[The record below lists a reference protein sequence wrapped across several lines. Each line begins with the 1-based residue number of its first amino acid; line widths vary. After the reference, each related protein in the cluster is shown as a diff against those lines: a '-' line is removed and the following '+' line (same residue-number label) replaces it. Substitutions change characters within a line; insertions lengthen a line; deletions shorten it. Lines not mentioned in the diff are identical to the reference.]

1 MAAAVGSSPGPAAAC
16 FSHHLPDPDPEP
28 TDRPMPSRIATRAA
42 TTDLAALPA
51 AAGVGFKPQHFE
63 AILADARGVAF
74 FEVHA
79 ENYFGAGGPPHR
91 RLTALRERSALSIH
105 GVGLAIGAAAPL
117 DRDHLDRLAAL
128 VARYEPQAVSEHLAW
143 SSHGGFGFPDL
154 LPLPLTEA
162 TLDRVA
168 THVDQVQTALGRPI
182 LIENPSTY
190 LRFAASTIPE
200 VEFLADLAR
209 RSGCGLLLDV
219 ANIDVS
225 ATNHGF
231 DAVDYLEAFPFD
243 RVAEIHLA
251 GRFET
256 EDEAG
261 RPLFIDAHASPI
273 ADPVWR
279 LYQRV
284 IDRIGPVA
292 TLIERDDAIPPWQVL
307 AAEAGRAGAILAAA
321 RARSEGR
328 ADAA

>member
-1 MAAAVGSSPGPAAAC
+1 M
-16 FSHHLPDPDPEP
+16 
-28 TDRPMPSRIATRAA
+28 TSRIAPRAMTADFA
-42 TTDLAALPA
+42 TLPA
-51 AAGVGFKPQHFE
+51 SAGVGFKPQHFE
-63 AILADARGVAF
+63 AILAQARGVGF

-91 RLTALRERSALSIH
+91 RLTALRERFPLSIH
-105 GVGLAIGAAAPL
+105 GVGLSIGAAAPL
-117 DRDHLDRLAAL
+117 DRDHLARLAAL

-143 SSHGGFGFPDL
+143 SSHGGIGFPDL

-162 TLDRVA
+162 TLDRVVA
-168 THVDQVQTALGRPI
+168 HVDAVQSTLRRPI

-231 DAVDYLEAFPFD
+231 DAAATIDAFPLD
-243 RVAEIHLA
+243 RVAEVHLA

-261 RPLFIDAHASPI
+261 RPLFVDAHASPV

-279 LYQRV
+279 LYERLL
-284 IDRIGPVA
+284 DRIGPVA